1 MTRLCTTLAICM
13 AAMLMVSDR
22 VDAADQRGMSASAEV
37 KSAALFQRRPGG
49 VIDVLTSPFRALTA
63 PVGYHGRPQTAY
75 SPAYYGPSNYR
86 STNGT
91 NCVNG
96 NCYTGST
103 YRSPSMNGYYS
114 TGSCASGNCP
124 TGNCTTG
131 NCATGACATGNCGTG
146 YQYGNCPGGNCG
158 TTRYQTLPFQTYT
171 GYRGVNQG
179 NVQQY
184 STYRPV
190 SQPVYRPSVP
200 SRTNSIRNDPFF
212 P

>member
-1 MTRLCTTLAICM
+1 MARLCTTLAICM

-22 VDAADQRGMSASAEV
+22 ADAADHRGMTSSTEV
-37 KSAALFQRRPGG
+37 KTTALFQRRPGG
-49 VIDVLTSPFRALTA
+49 VLDVLTSPFRALRA
-63 PVGYHGRPQTAY
+63 PVSYQGRQQTAY
-75 SPAYYGPSNYR
+75 NPAYYGQSNYR
-86 STNGT
+86 SPNGT

-103 YRSPSMNGYYS
+103 YRSPSMNGYYQA
-114 TGSCASGNCP
+114 GS
-124 TGNCTTG
+124 CTTG
-131 NCATGACATGNCGTG
+131 NCATGACTTGNCGTG
-146 YQYGNCPGGNCG
+146 YQAGNCPGGNCG
-158 TTRYQTLPFQTYT
+158 TTRYQAMPFQTYT

>member
-1 MTRLCTTLAICM
+1 MTRLCSTLAICL

-22 VDAADQRGMSASAEV
+22 ADASDHRGMTAAPEV
-37 KSAALFQRRPGG
+37 KTAFFEPRPGG

-63 PVGYHGRPQTAY
+63 PVSYRGRQQAY
-75 SPAYYGPSNYR
+75 NPAYYGQSNYR
-86 STNGT
+86 SS

-96 NCYTGST
+96 NCYTGSG
-103 YRSPSMNGYYS
+103 YNSSCVNGYCP
-114 TGSCASGNCP
+114 TGSCA
-124 TGNCTTG
+124 TG
-131 NCATGACATGNCGTG
+131 NCATGACMTGNCGTG

-179 NVQQY
+179 NIQQY

-190 SQPVYRPSVP
+190 SQPVYRPSAP
-200 SRTNSIRNDPFF
+200 LRTNSIRNDPFF